1 MSKYADDLPITDV
14 STSHGAVCVVA
25 RRVAQTVIAGLLT
38 LMVVGCKVGPNY
50 KRPAATTPQSY
61 RGALA
66 PEIAPAAPTES
77 SLGDQRSLGD
87 QQWSTIFQDKVLQRL
102 VTEALQN
109 NLDLRVA
116 AERVLEA
123 QAQVGIT
130 RSQQLPSLSAGGS
143 YSALQLPSGLAG
155 KNSDGTQKNSF
166 INGGGFSAS
175 AAWNLDFWGM
185 YRRQTEAARA
195 ELLASQW
202 AQRATRAALVQ
213 QVAQAYF
220 QLRSL
225 DAQLEIT
232 RNTIQARQDSLQ
244 LTETLEKYGA
254 GSLADTRQAEELLHA
269 AQANLPELRRQ
280 IAVQENTISILL
292 GHTPEGIVRGV
303 NVADQPHPKEVPAG
317 VPSELLE
324 RRPDIQQAEATLI
337 AANARIGVA
346 KAQFFPNISLTSM
359 GGSSSNQLQSIFSGK
374 NAYWYAAS
382 SLSEPIFDG
391 GRIRSNYHLS
401 QAQEAEMLL
410 EYRKTILNALKDVS
424 NSLVAYKETRE
435 RREEQTALVVSATD
449 AVRLAKLRYSGGN
462 TSYLEVL
469 TTDTNLYDAQLQLVQ
484 TQQQEASSLVQLYAA
499 LGGGWQ

>member
-1 MSKYADDLPITDV
+1 MKVNMSKYADSSPISNIPPDRDIAHTV
-14 STSHGAVCVVA
+14 T
-25 RRVAQTVIAGLLT
+25 RRVAQTVIAGLLA
-38 LMVVGCKVGPNY
+38 LMVVGCTVGPNY
-50 KRPAATTPQSY
+50 KRPSATTPQSF

-66 PEIAPAAPTES
+66 PEIAPAANVES
-77 SLGDQRSLGD
+77 SLGD
-87 QQWSTIFQDKVLQRL
+87 QQWSAVFQDPVLQRL

-116 AERVLEA
+116 ATRVLQA
-123 QAQVGIT
+123 QAQVGIIH
-130 RSQQLPSLSAGGS
+130 SQQLPSLSAGGS
-143 YSALQLPSGLAG
+143 YSALQLPSTLAG
-155 KNSDGTQKNSF
+155 TNSDGTPANSF
-166 INGGGFSAS
+166 FNGGGFSAS

-202 AQRATRAALVQ
+202 AQKATRAALVQ
-213 QVAQAYF
+213 QVAEAYF

-232 RNTIQARQDSLQ
+232 KNTIKARQDSLQ
-244 LTETLEKYGA
+244 LTQTLEKYGA

-292 GHTPEGIVRGV
+292 GHNPEGIDRGLD
-303 NVADQPHPKEVPAG
+303 VADQPHPQEVPTG
-317 VPSELLE
+317 IPSQLLE
-324 RRPDIQQAEATLI
+324 RRPDIQRAEATLI

-346 KAQFFPNISLTSM
+346 KAQFFPNISLTSL

-374 NAYWYAAS
+374 NAYWYAAG

-401 QAQEAEMLL
+401 QAQQQEMVLT
-410 EYRKTILNALKDVS
+410 YRKAILDALKDVS

-435 RREEQTALVVSATD
+435 RREQQTALVASAAD
-449 AVRLAKLRYSGGN
+449 AVRLARLRYSGGN

-469 TTDTNLYDAQLQLVQ
+469 TTDTNLYDAQLNLAQAQ
-484 TQQQEASSLVQLYAA
+484 EQEAASLVQLYAA
-499 LGGGWQ
+499 LGGGWK

>member
-1 MSKYADDLPITDV
+1 MSKCVDSLSISNV
-14 STSHGAVCVVA
+14 STDRSATHIAVL
-25 RRVAQTVIAGLLT
+25 RVAQTVLACLLT
-38 LMVVGCKVGPNY
+38 LMVVGCRVGPNY
-50 KRPAATTPQSY
+50 KRPATSTPQSF

-66 PEIAPAAPTES
+66 PEIAPSAQTTA
-77 SLGDQRSLGD
+77 SLGD
-87 QQWSTIFQDKVLQRL
+87 QQWSVVFQDPTLKRL
-102 VTEALQN
+102 IEEALQN

-116 AERVLEA
+116 AQRVLEA
-123 QAQVGIT
+123 QDQVGIV
-130 RSQQLPSLSAGGS
+130 RSQQLPSIGASGS
-143 YSALQLPSGLAG
+143 YSALQLPSGIAG
-155 KNSDGTQKNSF
+155 KNSAGTPANSF
-166 INGGGFSAS
+166 LNGGGFSAS

-202 AQRATRAALVQ
+202 AQKTTRATLVQ
-213 QVAQAYF
+213 EVAQAYF

-232 RNTIQARQDSLQ
+232 QNTIKARQDSLQ
-244 LTETLEKYGA
+244 LTQTLEKYGA

-269 AQANLPELRRQ
+269 AQANLPALRQQ
-280 IAVQENTISILL
+280 IAIQENTISILL
-292 GHTPEGIVRGV
+292 GHNPEGIDRGL
-303 NVADQPHPKEVPAG
+303 NVADQPHPQEVPTG
-317 VPSELLE
+317 IPSQLLE
-324 RRPDIQQAEATLI
+324 RRPDIQRAEATLI

-374 NAYWYAAS
+374 NAYWYAAG

-401 QAQEAEMLL
+401 QAQQQEMVL

-424 NSLVAYKETRE
+424 NSLVTYKETRN
-435 RREEQTALVVSATD
+435 RREEQTALVASAAD

-469 TTDTNLYDAQLQLVQ
+469 TTDTNLYDAQLNLAQ
-484 TQQQEASSLVQLYAA
+484 TQEQEADSLVQLYAA

>member
-1 MSKYADDLPITDV
+1 MSKYADSLPVSIV
-14 STSHGAVCVVA
+14 STESGGTHTMVHAVA
-25 RRVAQTVIAGLLT
+25 RRVVQVVIAGLLMS
-38 LMVVGCKVGPNY
+38 MVVGCSVGPTY
-50 KRPAATTPQSY
+50 KRPAASTPQSF

-66 PEIAPAAPTES
+66 PEIAPSTEVAG
-77 SLGDQRSLGD
+77 SLGDR
-87 QQWSTIFQDKVLQRL
+87 QWSAVFQDPALQRL
-102 VTEALQN
+102 IAEALQN

-116 AERVLEA
+116 AQRVLEA

-130 RSQQLPSLSAGGS
+130 RSQQLPSVGAGGS
-143 YSALQLPSGLAG
+143 YSALQLPSGIAG
-155 KNSDGTQKNSF
+155 KNSDGTPANSF
-166 INGGGFSAS
+166 LNGGGFSAS
-175 AAWNLDFWGM
+175 AAWNLDFWGL

-202 AQRATRAALVQ
+202 AQRTTRATLVE

-225 DAQLEIT
+225 DAQLDIT
-232 RNTIQARQDSLQ
+232 KKAIKARQDSLQ
-244 LTETLEKYGA
+244 LTQTLEKYGA

-269 AQANLPELRRQ
+269 AQANLPQLTQQ
-280 IAVQENTISILL
+280 IAIQENTISILL
-292 GHTPEGIVRGV
+292 GHNPEAIDRGL
-303 NVADQPHPKEVPAG
+303 NVADQPHPQEIPIG
-317 VPSELLE
+317 LPSQLLE
-324 RRPDIQQAEATLI
+324 RRPDIQRAEATLI

-346 KAQFFPNISLTSM
+346 KAQFFPNISLTSL

-391 GRIRSNYHLS
+391 GRIRNNYRLS
-401 QAQEAEMLL
+401 QTQQQEMLL

-424 NSLVAYKETRE
+424 NSLVAYKESRE

-469 TTDTNLYDAQLQLVQ
+469 TTDTNLYDAQLNLAQVQ
-484 TQQQEASSLVQLYAA
+484 EQEAASLVQLYAA
-499 LGGGWQ
+499 LGGGWR